1 MKLQELRNLGKKI
14 LIQNNVIDSAQKAD
28 ILLEYVLN
36 KTKVELTISALQE
49 IENKEQKRFLEYI
62 NEISLGKPLQYITR
76 TQEFMG
82 MSFYVDENVLIPQP
96 DTEILVEES
105 IEVIKELYAN
115 KSNIKILDLCTGSG
129 AIIVSI
135 EKILNNKNIEFFA
148 TDISNNALKIAKK
161 NAISNNTNTKIKFIL
176 SDMFNNIENEFDL
189 IISNPPYIESKE
201 ILNLPKEV
209 QNEPLLALDGGEDG
223 LNYYRIIA
231 KDAKKYLKEHGV
243 LLLEIGYKQ
252 RESVEEILEKND
264 YKNITCIKDLA
275 GNNRVIKGYI

>member
-1 MKLQELRNLGKKI
+1 M
-14 LIQNNVIDSAQKAD
+14 QNNVIDSAQKAD

-36 KTKVELTISALQE
+36 KTKVELTIFALQE
-49 IENKEQKRFLEYI
+49 IENKDEKRFLEYI

-96 DTEILVEES
+96 DTEILVEEA
-105 IEVIKELYAN
+105 IEVIKEMYAN
-115 KSNIKILDLCTGSG
+115 KSNIEILDLCTGSG

>member
-1 MKLQELRNLGKKI
+1 M
-14 LIQNNVIDSAQKAD
+14 QNNVIDSAQKAD
-28 ILLEYVLN
+28 ILLEYVLK
-36 KTKVELTISALQE
+36 KTKVELTIFALQE
-49 IENKEQKRFLEYI
+49 IENKDEKRFLEYI
-62 NEISLGKPLQYITR
+62 NEVALGKPIQYITR
-76 TQEFMG
+76 MQEFMG

-96 DTEILVEES
+96 DTEILVEEA
-105 IEVIKELYAN
+105 IEVIKEMYAN
-115 KSNIKILDLCTGSG
+115 KSNIEILDLCTGSG

>member
-1 MKLQELRNLGKKI
+1 M
-14 LIQNNVIDSAQKAD
+14 
-28 ILLEYVLN
+28 
-36 KTKVELTISALQE
+36 
-49 IENKEQKRFLEYI
+49 
-62 NEISLGKPLQYITR
+62 
-76 TQEFMG
+76 
-82 MSFYVDENVLIPQP
+82 
-96 DTEILVEES
+96 
-105 IEVIKELYAN
+105 YAN
-115 KSNIKILDLCTGSG
+115 KSNIEILDLCTGSG

-148 TDISNNALKIAKK
+148 TDISNNALRIAKK